1 MCHADAPADDRYW
14 CPELETA
21 RRAAAPL
28 QQERV
33 ILAYQYLWECSSFY
47 RAKFERAGLGPD
59 SIRTLDD
66 LPKIPVTRREEWLEN
81 QEANPPWGTFSP
93 LHRKTGP
100 SGAGCYSPPRGR
112 RLRQPRVF
120 RHTTHDRDL
129 WSWLGARALYAMGA
143 RRGDIAI
150 NCFGYGTSVA
160 FWGLHYALNLMGV
173 PVISGGGANTERR
186 AFFHP
191 LSPDDVTLHTVLR
204 SLPGRTDAGCRPF
217 AARQLDP
224 HDRGCRRAGTLC
236 SQHQE
241 RIEDL
246 WHASLHDDFGCTE
259 VAMSPLGYT
268 CREQVHRADG
278 QVDVHLME
286 DAYLPEVL
294 HPETM
299 QPVGAGES
307 GVLVVSNLF
316 SESQPIL
323 RYVMGDWISVTT
335 EPCLCG
341 RTHARAIGGLKGR
354 NDELIKI
361 RGLMFFP
368 SVIEDA
374 VRRLP
379 EVGDEFKIEIRHVDD
394 MDRIKITVEPN
405 SQIPKG
411 DYATPQQ
418 RIAPGAEG
426 FAGHRR
432 RRGAGAVR
440 HAARTEFKAKRL
452 FDLREKTF
460 NAHRQLDNHR
470 PRPAGRI
477 PSRHRGGAC
486 APLLAI
492 SADVRGRAVFV
503 PAR

>member
-1 MCHADAPADDRYW
+1 MSEDIRQRWRQVVRESMCHVDAPADDRYW

-21 RRAAAPL
+21 SRDQLRAL

-33 ILAYQYLWECSSFY
+33 ILAYQYLWECSPFY
-47 RAKFERAGLGPD
+47 RAKFERAGLAAD

-93 LHRKTGP
+93 LRQEDWTERGWMLFTT
-100 SGAGCYSPPRGR
+100 SGTTAA
-112 RLRQPRVF
+112 QPRVF

-186 AFFHP
+186 AFFIQTYRP
-191 LSPDDVTLHTVLR
+191 TMLLCTPSYALYL
-204 SLPGRTDAGCRPF
+204 GRVMQDAGHSPQESSIRMIV
-217 AARQLDP
+217 AAGEP
-224 HDRGCRRAGTLC
+224 GPCVPSTKK
-236 SQHQE
+236 

-268 CREQVHRADG
+268 CREQVRRPDG

-379 EVGDEFKIEIRHVDD
+379 EVGDEFKIEIRRVDD

-418 RIAPGAEG
+418 RIARSLKGSLGIDVDVALVPFGTLP
-426 FAGHRR
+426 
-432 RRGAGAVR
+432 
-440 HAARTEFKAKRL
+440 RTEFKAKRL
-452 FDLREKTF
+452 FDLREKAF
-460 NAHRQLDNHR
+460 
-470 PRPAGRI
+470 
-477 PSRHRGGAC
+477 
-486 APLLAI
+486 
-492 SADVRGRAVFV
+492 
-503 PAR
+503 